1 MPCPALSPRSGPL
14 ARSGSVGYIG
24 TALHVGAWVA
34 AMSFE
39 LAIRTHIDSVKTP
52 GAFTLWMY
60 GFIALTIG
68 LVVLLAVTAFHF
80 FSRAENRIPEGGLP
94 PFLMTLFIGG
104 AQISLLFSMLQ
115 MVTAGNGTA
124 GNGFYFS
131 YPDPLATAQKKED
144 YYMTMLRLT
153 AFSTMFKVYIVQF
166 LRNNQEWAGPAN
178 ELKKLAATPAAP
190 TSMKA
195 EA

>member
-24 TALHVGAWVA
+24 TALHVGAWVV

-39 LAIRTHIDSVKTP
+39 LAIRTHLDSVKTP

-104 AQISLLFSMLQ
+104 AQISLLFSTLQ
-115 MVTAGNGTA
+115 MVTAGNGTE
-124 GNGFYFS
+124 GFYFS
-131 YPDPLATAQKKED
+131 YPVSATTTQKED
-144 YYMTMLRLT
+144 YHMTLLRLT

-190 TSMKA
+190 ASMKA